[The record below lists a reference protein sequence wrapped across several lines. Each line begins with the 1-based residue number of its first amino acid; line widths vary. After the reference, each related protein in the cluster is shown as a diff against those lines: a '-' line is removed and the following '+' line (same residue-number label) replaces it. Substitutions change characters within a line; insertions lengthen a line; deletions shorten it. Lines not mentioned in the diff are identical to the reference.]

1 MEWMD
6 EYGKMGTL
14 GKVNYHA
21 LHAQGHGDGMRGGLH
36 LLRLNGKGRGSYP
49 KSKIQEKSKL
59 KEAE

>member
-21 LHAQGHGDGMRGGLH
+21 LHAQEGRWDERGPPFMTSELKGER
-36 LLRLNGKGRGSYP
+36 LLPQNHNTAKKQVKGG
-49 KSKIQEKSKL
+49 
-59 KEAE
+59 